1 VALASIHGADYYGV
15 VNDGAKV
22 EISFSAIHDIG
33 KSAVNFDQGY
43 GIYLTEGSV
52 ATGSIHD
59 NAIWNYGYGGIMVNG
74 AGGTINIQ
82 NNIVTGQGPMSTIY
96 QIGIQLANGTA
107 GTIQGN
113 VVTGNAYTGAGYGN
127 GILVFG
133 GPCYGSGT

>member
-1 VALASIHGADYYGV
+1 AKLINPAGTVFGDVNAAGCNIGVYYGPGSTGKVALASIHGADYYGV

-33 KSAVNFDQGY
+33 KSAVSDDQGY
-43 GIYLTEGSV
+43 AIYLTEGSV

-82 NNIVTGQGPMSTIY
+82 NNIVTGQGPM
-96 QIGIQLANGTA
+96 
-107 GTIQGN
+107 
-113 VVTGNAYTGAGYGN
+113 
-127 GILVFG
+127 
-133 GPCYGSGT
+133 